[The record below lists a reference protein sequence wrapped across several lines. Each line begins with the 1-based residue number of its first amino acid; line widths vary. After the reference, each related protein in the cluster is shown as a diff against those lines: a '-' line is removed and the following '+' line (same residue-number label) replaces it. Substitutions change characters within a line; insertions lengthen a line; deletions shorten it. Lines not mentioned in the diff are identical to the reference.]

1 MKHLK
6 TFESYSVNEEE
17 GKFASFFTGH
27 GSKDEKNSKIA
38 EFQKQLDAFE
48 AEADSD
54 EDVVFN
60 RANLE
65 KQAKENNYK
74 GKLEKRNS
82 ARDHKDYVIYVA
94 GRSGLEAAASAAAGK
109 VANPLN

>member
-27 GSKDEKNSKIA
+27 GSKEEKNGKIA
-38 EFQKQLDAFE
+38 EFNQQLDAFE
-48 AEADSD
+48 AEANADD
-54 EDVVFN
+54 NIVFN
-60 RANLE
+60 RTNLE
-65 KQAKENNYK
+65 KQAKENKYK
-74 GKLEKRNS
+74 GKLEKRS
-82 ARDHKDYVIYVA
+82 SRSGSDYIIYVA
-94 GRSGLEAAASAAAGK
+94 GRSGLEDAASAAAGK